1 VAPASTVPPSM
12 AAQSSMGRQPTRSA
26 STHPSHSHNVPLS
39 ARRSVPLDLSTVE
52 RRGQPNAPREPSKRV
67 RPHGLPE
74 APTFRPTE
82 EEFKDPVAY
91 IQKIAPEGRK
101 YGICRV
107 IPPENWQPPFAIDT
121 EVHLSVLAS
130 STLLPRIG
138 LGASL
143 WRTAFSA
150 LLPDCAPSCFHRV
163 FCCVYANRWG
173 TCAAIP
179 LQNPSTR
186 TELSRRRYGPA
197 FSRCCCRWSLSAA
210 RF

>member
-1 VAPASTVPPSM
+1 MVAPASTVPPSM

-39 ARRSVPLDLSTVE
+39 ARRSAPLDLSTVE

-121 EVHLSVLAS
+121 EVDFPRARVFDLAS
-130 STLLPRIG
+130 EDRLGGEAVAASIFSSPTRLLLQLSSSCP
-138 LGASL
+138 
-143 WRTAFSA
+143 
-150 LLPDCAPSCFHRV
+150 LL
-163 FCCVYANRWG
+163 CV
-173 TCAAIP
+173 C
-179 LQNPSTR
+179 
-186 TELSRRRYGPA
+186 
-197 FSRCCCRWSLSAA
+197 
-210 RF
+210 

>member
-1 VAPASTVPPSM
+1 MVAPASTVPTTM

-39 ARRSVPLDLSTVE
+39 ARRSAPLDLTTVE

-121 EVHLSVLAS
+121 EVDFARSRVL
-130 STLLPRIG
+130 G
-138 LGASL
+138 F
-143 WRTAFSA
+143 AFEER
-150 LLPDCAPSCFHRV
+150 LEDRV
-163 FCCVYANRWG
+163 CCG
-173 TCAAIP
+173 QI
-179 LQNPSTR
+179 
-186 TELSRRRYGPA
+186 
-197 FSRCCCRWSLSAA
+197 
-210 RF
+210 

>member
-1 VAPASTVPPSM
+1 VAPASTVPTSM

-39 ARRSVPLDLSTVE
+39 ARRSAPLDLSTVE

-121 EVHLSVLAS
+121 EVDFPSCSRPYFCVL
-130 STLLPRIG
+130 RFG
-138 LGASL
+138 LAASL
-143 WRTAFSA
+143 LQPAFSA
-150 LLPDCAPSCFHRV
+150 LLPTAPSL
-163 FCCVYANRWG
+163 A
-173 TCAAIP
+173 P
-179 LQNPSTR
+179 
-186 TELSRRRYGPA
+186 
-197 FSRCCCRWSLSAA
+197 
-210 RF
+210 

>member
-1 VAPASTVPPSM
+1 MAPASTVPTSM

-39 ARRSVPLDLSTVE
+39 ARRSAPLDLSTVE

-121 EVHLSVLAS
+121 EVDSPPYSRPFLF
-130 STLLPRIG
+130 PRIV
-138 LGASL
+138 LGG
-143 WRTAFSA
+143 RA
-150 LLPDCAPSCFHRV
+150 LLRPATS
-163 FCCVYANRWG
+163 
-173 TCAAIP
+173 P
-179 LQNPSTR
+179 LIQITPPTTSI
-186 TELSRRRYGPA
+186 LFYV
-197 FSRCCCRWSLSAA
+197 C
-210 RF
+210 

>member
-1 VAPASTVPPSM
+1 MVAPASTVPSSM
-12 AAQSSMGRQPTRSA
+12 AANSSMGRQPTRSA

-39 ARRSVPLDLSTVE
+39 ARRSAPLDLSTVE

-121 EVHLSVLAS
+121 EVGFSSCSRSLVMLLNCDYGGDFVTTSILAI
-130 STLLPRIG
+130 LPNC
-138 LGASL
+138 
-143 WRTAFSA
+143 T
-150 LLPDCAPSCFHRV
+150 
-163 FCCVYANRWG
+163 
-173 TCAAIP
+173 
-179 LQNPSTR
+179 
-186 TELSRRRYGPA
+186 
-197 FSRCCCRWSLSAA
+197 FSRSDII
-210 RF
+210 FDV

>member
-1 VAPASTVPPSM
+1 MVAPASTVPTSM

-39 ARRSVPLDLSTVE
+39 ARRSAPLDLSTVE

-91 IQKIAPEGRK
+91 IQKIAPEGK
-101 YGICRV
+101 KFGICRV

-121 EVHLSVLAS
+121 EVDFPPYSRPSLSLFPRFVLGGRV
-130 STLLPRIG
+130 LLRPG
-138 LGASL
+138 S
-143 WRTAFSA
+143 SA
-150 LLPDCAPSCFHRV
+150 LIQIAPSTASVIFYVC
-163 FCCVYANRWG
+163 
-173 TCAAIP
+173 
-179 LQNPSTR
+179 
-186 TELSRRRYGPA
+186 
-197 FSRCCCRWSLSAA
+197 
-210 RF
+210 

>member
-1 VAPASTVPPSM
+1 M

-39 ARRSVPLDLSTVE
+39 ARRSAPLDLSTVE

-121 EVHLSVLAS
+121 EVVFPRARVLDFAS
-130 STLLPRIG
+130 EDR
-138 LGASL
+138 LGNRAL
-143 WRTAFSA
+143 CGPELSA
-150 LLPDCAPSCFHRV
+150 LLPPAPPAASIV
-163 FCCVYANRWG
+163 FIGVCKLTSG
-173 TCAAIP
+173 I
-179 LQNPSTR
+179 
-186 TELSRRRYGPA
+186 
-197 FSRCCCRWSLSAA
+197 
-210 RF
+210 